1 MKGLFILFV
10 KLNKS
15 SLEKPHTESAVC
27 FDQTSFWKWKQRYL
41 LSTRVM
47 IKLQGWVIFSCTYTQ
62 VISISVAF
70 KEEFWELSCFRTSVP
85 KALLVHKD

>member
-15 SLEKPHTESAVC
+15 SLEKPRAEPAVR
-27 FDQTSFWKWKQRYL
+27 FEQMSFWKWKQRCL
-41 LSTRVM
+41 LSTRVR
-47 IKLQGWVIFSCTYTQ
+47 IKLQGRVFFPCTYTQ

-70 KEEFWELSCFRTSVP
+70 KEEFWELSCFGTSVP
-85 KALLVHKD
+85 KALVVHQD